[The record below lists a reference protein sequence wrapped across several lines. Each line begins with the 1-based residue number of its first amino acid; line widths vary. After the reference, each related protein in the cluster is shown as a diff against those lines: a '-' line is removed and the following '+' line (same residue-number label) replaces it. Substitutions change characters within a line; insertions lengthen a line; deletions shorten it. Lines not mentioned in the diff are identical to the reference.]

1 MNLQLLTDGAL
12 LSLSLCLDLGI
23 VNLAIIRTGIA
34 RGAVP
39 AFLIGLGSCFGDII
53 WAGLAGAGIAA
64 LLQFSIVRW
73 VLWLGGTAALLYLTW
88 QMVRQAIAS
97 PTPQSTLVGAAIEA
111 DEAGSP
117 SHDGRIGKLLALVG
131 PSTGIGR
138 DFLDG
143 LLLALASPTT
153 MVWFAAVGGSLI
165 ASSVGTATTLDLP
178 SFYAGFFLAGMA
190 WSLAVAVGAAV
201 LGRALGPALVRM
213 TAIASAALFVY
224 FAWRVFMSGIET
236 LI

>member
-23 VNLAIIRTGIA
+23 VNLAIIRTGIV
-34 RGAVP
+34 RGGVP

-64 LLQFSIVRW
+64 LLQFTIVRW

-88 QMVRQAIAS
+88 QMVRQAIAA
-97 PTPQSTLVGAAIEA
+97 PTPEPTPVGTATGDSGVA
-111 DEAGSP
+111 SP
-117 SHDGRIGKLLALVG
+117 SHDGRIGTLLALVG
-131 PSTGIGR
+131 QSEGAGR
-138 DFLDG
+138 DFVDG
-143 LLLALASPTT
+143 LVLALASPTAI
-153 MVWFAAVGGSLI
+153 VWFAAVGGSLI
-165 ASSVGTATTLDLP
+165 ASSVGTATTLDLA
-178 SFYAGFFLAGMA
+178 SFYTGFFLAGLV
-190 WSLAVAVGAAV
+190 WSLAVAFGAAV

-213 TAIASAALFVY
+213 TAIASGALFVY

-236 LI
+236 LV

>member
-23 VNLAIIRTGIA
+23 VNLAIIRTGIV

-53 WAGLAGAGIAA
+53 WAGMAGAGIAA
-64 LLQFSIVRW
+64 LLQFTVVRW
-73 VLWLGGTAALLYLTW
+73 VLWLGGTAALVYLTW
-88 QMVRQAIAS
+88 QMVRQAIAA
-97 PTPQSTLVGAAIEA
+97 PTPETPHVGPETGAS
-111 DEAGSP
+111 GPVSP
-117 SHDGRIGKLLALVG
+117 SHGGQIGKLIALVG
-131 PSTGIGR
+131 PTTGMGR

-143 LLLALASPTT
+143 LLLALASPTAI
-153 MVWFAAVGGSLI
+153 VWFAAVGGSLI
-165 ASSVGTATTLDLP
+165 ASSVGAATTLDLA
-178 SFYAGFFLAGMA
+178 SFYAGFFLAGLG

-224 FAWRVFMSGIET
+224 FAWRVFISGIET

>member
-1 MNLQLLTDGAL
+1 MNLQLLADGAL

-23 VNLAIIRTGIA
+23 VNLAIIRTGIV

-64 LLQFSIVRW
+64 LLQFTIVRW

-88 QMVRQAIAS
+88 QMVRQAIAA
-97 PTPQSTLVGAAIEA
+97 PTPEPTPVGPATGDREAA
-111 DEAGSP
+111 SP
-117 SHDGRIGKLLALVG
+117 SRDGRIGRVLALVG

-143 LLLALASPTT
+143 LLLALASPTAI
-153 MVWFAAVGGSLI
+153 VWFAAVGGSLI
-165 ASSVGTATTLDLP
+165 ASSVGTATTLDLA
-178 SFYAGFFLAGMA
+178 SFYTGFFLAGLG
-190 WSLAVAVGAAV
+190 WSLVVAIGATV